1 MAVTSI
7 WYVNR
12 SPAFL
17 IDYAINPAKTHEEIA
32 PELSQLHTVGNVI
45 EYAADDL
52 KTETRELVTCL
63 GCISVETAAKEFM
76 DTKRYWNKLIS
87 RI

>member
-7 WYVNR
+7 WYVNC

-17 IDYAINPAKTHEEIA
+17 IDYAINPAKTHEQIA
-32 PELSQLHTVGNVI
+32 PEISQLHTVGNVI

-52 KTETRELVTCL
+52 
-63 GCISVETAAKEFM
+63 
-76 DTKRYWNKLIS
+76 
-87 RI
+87 